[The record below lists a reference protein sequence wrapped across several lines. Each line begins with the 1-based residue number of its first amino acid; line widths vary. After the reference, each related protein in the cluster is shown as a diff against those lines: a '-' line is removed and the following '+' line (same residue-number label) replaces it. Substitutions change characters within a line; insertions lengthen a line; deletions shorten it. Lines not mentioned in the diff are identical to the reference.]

1 MNCCKIFLISIF
13 IFIVSVVNGQWTST
27 NFPSGISNIQ
37 CIAGNGSNIFTG
49 TISHGV
55 LLSTNNGTTWTS
67 ANNGLTNTCWVEA
80 LAISGNNIFAGTH
93 TPELNMGVY
102 LSTNNGSSWSATT
115 LSVFTAVYEFA
126 VNGSNIFA
134 GGLYGVWLTTNNGA
148 SWTQVL
154 NTSPQHVLSLAING
168 STIFAGTDNS
178 KVYKSTNNG
187 ASWTQ
192 VNNGLPSNAYQVQA
206 LAISGNTVYAALWG
220 SGLYRSIDGG
230 ANWTLATNGL
240 LLPTLVNS
248 VIIEGSKIF
257 AANGTISLS
266 TDNGQS
272 WMTVSTGLPTNSS
285 VTALTQNGGY
295 LYAGIFESAN
305 NCSVWKRAITDFNA
319 QLPDAVTFDATNVD
333 KYSAT
338 LNGSVNPHN
347 FSTSADFE
355 YGNSSSYG
363 NVVSA
368 TGSPFNGASNVNVSF
383 PLGGLNPNSTYH
395 YRVKATSSAGI
406 SYGNDKQFT
415 TNSSGIGSFENLK
428 KFVLYPNPAIGTLI
442 VDIEQSPPS
451 QEFVCSV
458 YDVKGQLLIQQQIQN
473 TISEI
478 EIASLVK
485 GMYFLKISN
494 QEGVAVS
501 IFIKE

>member
-1 MNCCKIFLISIF
+1 MKKQLLISVI
-13 IFIVSVVNGQWTST
+13 ILSLGICAKAQWTQT
-27 NFPSGISNIQ
+27 NFPAGISNIQ
-37 CIAGNGSNIFTG
+37 SIVGNGTNLFTG
-49 TISHGV
+49 TISNGIF
-55 LLSTNNGTTWTS
+55 LSNNNGTSWIPV
-67 ANNGLTNTCWVEA
+67 NNGLTSTCWVEA

-102 LSTNNGSSWSATT
+102 LSTNNGSNWTATA
-115 LSVFTAVYEFA
+115 LSLTTAVYEFA

-134 GGLYGVWLTTNNGA
+134 GGLYGVWLTTNNGT

-154 NTSPQHVLSLAING
+154 NTSPQHVLSIAING

-192 VNNGLPSNAYQVQA
+192 VNNGLPSSAYQVQA
-206 LAISGNTVYAALWG
+206 LAISGNTVYAGLLG
-220 SGLYRSIDGG
+220 SGLYRSTDGG
-230 ANWTLATNGL
+230 ANWTSATNGL

-248 VIIEGSKIF
+248 VIIDGSKIF
-257 AANGTISLS
+257 AGNGTISLS

-272 WMTVSTGLPTNSS
+272 WTTVNSGLPASS
-285 VTALTQNGGY
+285 AVTSLTISGGY
-295 LYAGIFESAN
+295 LYAGIFISAN

-319 QLPDAVTFDATNVD
+319 QLPDAVTFDASNVD

-347 FSTSADFE
+347 FSTSVDFE
-355 YGNSSSYG
+355 YGNSTSYG
-363 NVVSA
+363 NIVSA
-368 TGSPFNGASNVNVSF
+368 TGSPFNGSSNINVSF

-406 SYGNDKQFT
+406 SYGNDKQFI
-415 TNSSGIGSFENLK
+415 TNSSGIGTIDNLT
-428 KFVLYPNPAIGTLI
+428 KFLLYPNPAADKIK
-442 VDIEQSPPS
+442 VEIEQSSPS
-451 QEFVCSV
+451 QNLDCSV
-458 YDVKGQLLIQQQIQN
+458 YDIRGQLILKQPMQN
-473 TISEI
+473 LVLEI
-478 EIASLVK
+478 DITSLPR
-485 GMYFLKISN
+485 GMYFLKVEN
-494 QEGVAVS
+494 QEGVAVR